1 MANTVT
7 TRDTNVPGIWVSQ
20 ARSQLLL
27 SGATPNNGGTDA
39 TWYAGEL
46 LLAALNTCATSL
58 LHAAAD
64 ERGWTLEPVRITADS
79 ERDSN
84 APDHSS
90 RLHLHFEVGGVD
102 DSQAVELVD
111 NFKSQC
117 PIYGTVSRGAP
128 TTVSITTVSQP
139 SPLSQA
145 PAAP

>member
-64 ERGWTLEPVRITADS
+64 ERGWTLESVRINAES
-79 ERDSN
+79 ERDAD
-84 APDHSS
+84 APDRYA
-90 RLHLHFEVGGVD
+90 RLHLHFELGGVD
-102 DSQAVELVD
+102 DSQAGELVN

-117 PIYGTVSRGAP
+117 PIYGTVTRGAP
-128 TTVSITTVSQP
+128 VTISIATVP
-139 SPLSQA
+139 PLSPL
-145 PAAP
+145 P